1 MGAAIAARLAS
12 LGHEM
17 MVWNRSADKARAT
30 GFKAAE
36 TPQALAEGCETVI
49 SIVTDAPAVQS
60 LYGQL
65 LAGNV
70 SGKLFI
76 EMSTVRP
83 ASAKTL
89 AGQVRSKGAAF
100 VECPVGGTI
109 GPAKEGKLFGF
120 AGGEKADFDR
130 AKPLLDQMCRRLE
143 HLGPAGA
150 GSSMKLAINL
160 PLLVYWQALG
170 ESISL
175 VKHLGLD
182 PARVMDILGDTS
194 GAPRMLQNRGPAI
207 AAALGGGKEGP
218 TSVDIDT
225 LKKDL
230 SEMVEESKLL
240 GWSAPATEG
249 ALRGFQAA
257 SAAGIG
263 GKDCVQMPVFWSAKP
278 KKV

>member
-30 GFKAAE
+30 GFKVAE
-36 TPQALAEGCETVI
+36 TPQALAEACETVI
-49 SIVTDAPAVQS
+49 SSVTDAPAVQS
-60 LYGQL
+60 LYRQL
-65 LAGNV
+65 LAGNA

-143 HLGPAGA
+143 YLGPAGA

-170 ESISL
+170 EALSL
-175 VKHLGLD
+175 IKGLNLE
-182 PARVMDILGDTS
+182 AGRLMDILGDTS
-194 GAPRMLQNRGPAI
+194 GAPRMLANRGPAI
-207 AAALGGGKEGP
+207 AAALAGKEGAV
-218 TSVDIDT
+218 SVDIDT

-230 SEMVEESKLL
+230 SEIVEEAKVL
-240 GWSAPATEG
+240 GWSVPATEG
-249 ALRGFQAA
+249 ALRGFAAA
-257 SAAGIG
+257 SAAGLG